1 MTKIHDTL
9 KPSETMNYCRGNLKK
24 GCDHKTDCKCKPI
37 MIIDVNTKKFKNT
50 RKWKMDLFD
59 KDGNPVRIQCEF
71 GNSRGKAK
79 ASGARA
85 VLEIRK

>member
-1 MTKIHDTL
+1 MNEHNKL
-9 KPSETMNYCRGNLKK
+9 KPVETMNYCRGNLEKN
-24 GCDHKTDCKCKPI
+24 CDHKTNCKCKPL
-37 MIIDVNTKKFKNT
+37 MIIDVETKKFRT
-50 RKWKMDLFD
+50 MRKWKMDVFD
-59 KDGNPVRIQCEF
+59 KNGKPIRIQCEF